1 MRIAE
6 FALERYFARW
16 EFAVRHLL
24 CASDVEG
31 WRLADLLE
39 LADDETAAL
48 WADLRL
54 GYSEAPGHPLLR
66 AEIASLYTTIDADDV
81 LVFAGAE
88 EAIFCLSNVL
98 LGSGD
103 HAVVTWP
110 GYQSLYEVGRAAGA
124 DVTLHALHE
133 ENGWALEPDRLIAAL
148 RPNTRLVVVNAPH
161 NPTGMLPSHADWAR
175 LTGELADRGIHLLAD
190 EVYRFLEFDEGDR
203 LIAGADPFDRGVS
216 LGVMSKSFAMAGLR
230 IGWLA
235 TRDRDLLARCAAFK
249 DYTTICSSAPSE
261 ILALIGLRA
270 RDQVLGR
277 SRRIVETNLPL
288 LDRFFAD
295 HADRWS
301 WVRPRGGSIGFA
313 RLLDDEPAEE
323 FAARL
328 VEEEGVLL
336 LPGSVIGHDGNH
348 VRIGFGR
355 ENLPDALAGLERF
368 LERHPAVPAAA
379 TGATR

>member
-1 MRIAE
+1 MMAPMRIAD

-16 EFAVRHLL
+16 EFAVDHLL
-24 CASDVEG
+24 CASDVQGYPMAELLD
-31 WRLADLLE
+31 LADENARAMWDGL
-39 LADDETAAL
+39 T
-48 WADLRL
+48 L
-54 GYSEAPGHPLLR
+54 GYTESTGHPLLR
-66 AEIASLYTTIDADDV
+66 AEIASLHEGLGPDDV

-88 EAIFCLSNVL
+88 EAIFCLANVL
-98 LGSGD
+98 LGPGD

-124 DVTLHALHE
+124 EVTLHELREAD
-133 ENGWALEPDRLIAAL
+133 GWALDVERLLGSL
-148 RPNTRLVVVNAPH
+148 RPDTRLVVVNAPH
-161 NPTGMLPSHADWAR
+161 NPTGMLPTQAEWAQ
-175 LTGELADRGIHLLAD
+175 LTGELEDRGIHLLAD
-190 EVYRFLEFDEGDR
+190 EVYRFLEFDEADR
-203 LIAGADPFDRGVS
+203 LTAGADAFDRGVS

-270 RDQVLGR
+270 RDTVLAR
-277 SRRIVETNLPL
+277 SRGIVGDNLVH
-288 LDRFFAD
+288 LDRFFDA

-313 RLLDDEPAEE
+313 RLLDDEPSES

-328 VEEEGVLL
+328 VEAEGVLL

-355 ENLPDALAGLERF
+355 EDLPEALAGLERF
-368 LERHPAVPAAA
+368 LDRSPVGA
-379 TGATR
+379 TGR